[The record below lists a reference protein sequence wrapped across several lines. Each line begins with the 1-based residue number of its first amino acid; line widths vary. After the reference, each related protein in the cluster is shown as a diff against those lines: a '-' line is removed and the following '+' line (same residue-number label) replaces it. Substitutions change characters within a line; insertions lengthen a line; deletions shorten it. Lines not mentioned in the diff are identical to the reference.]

1 MIPPHPETSTAT
13 STSPRPNP
21 TILRP
26 GRNAFRQTNE
36 IDLNTSYGN
45 SIHER
50 HESTIRIFFQNV
62 RGLTYSATG
71 EDYGYYLSCVS
82 SLGADIIGMAET
94 NSAWEHSHIRTT
106 FHATARKQFQSH
118 KVHFSSPSKDIDPMP
133 DTESFQ
139 SGGTLTLATNTLVPM
154 ALGDPS
160 KDIWPRQ
167 VEHYLVPGT
176 GRQKVHSLHCLS
188 SVQRPHPVIAH
199 RKRVQPRIH
208 TLQTTRH
215 LSSSTTKP
223 VLSGYPEIDPTPPT
237 SGSRNFTHVG
247 LQ

>member
-1 MIPPHPETSTAT
+1 MIPPHPETTTAI

-26 GRNAFRQTNE
+26 GRNA
-36 IDLNTSYGN
+36 SYGD

-50 HESTIRIFFQNV
+50 HDSTIRIFFQNV
-62 RGLTYSATG
+62 KGLTYSATG

-82 SLGADIIGMAET
+82 SLGADIIVMAET

-139 SGGTLTLATNTLVPM
+139 SGGALTLATNTLVSM

-160 KDIWPRQ
+160 KDISG
-167 VEHYLVPGT
+167 L
-176 GRQKVHSLHCLS
+176 GRWSTISFRGQED
-188 SVQRPHPVIAH
+188 
-199 RKRVQPRIH
+199 RKFTVFTAYRVCKGHIQPSHIGSAYSRKY
-208 TLQTTRH
+208 TRH
-215 LSSSTTKP
+215 KQQGISLP
-223 VLSGYPEIDPTPPT
+223 
-237 SGSRNFTHVG
+237 
-247 LQ
+247 